1 MEEQFHFFYD
11 AAGFVRFDFVSGLDT
26 SMETSWAR
34 LAPRH
39 TDMTSCV
46 ASICSVLTAV
56 LCFLVFPC
64 FLLVCLSKA
73 PLHGKLISKA
83 EVGGLLALLLEDL
96 PQLAIQS
103 VTFLVSKGDDKLM
116 VASIIVSFLSI
127 LLGVMRR
134 VCFALMNCAVTDA
147 TKKQLQGG
155 RGGSVQLQ
163 KNVGWTL
170 QKEKQGGDNQQR
182 EVSKSVSLQGK
193 VSQSS
198 MEVSVTVNPA
208 EFWNASHET
217 VKPDLPSRTVSM
229 EPT

>member
-1 MEEQFHFFYD
+1 M
-11 AAGFVRFDFVSGLDT
+11 
-26 SMETSWAR
+26 
-34 LAPRH
+34 
-39 TDMTSCV
+39 
-46 ASICSVLTAV
+46 
-56 LCFLVFPC
+56 
-64 FLLVCLSKA
+64 
-73 PLHGKLISKA
+73 
-83 EVGGLLALLLEDL
+83 GGLLALLLEDL

-116 VASIIVSFLSI
+116 VASIVVSFLSI

-193 VSQSS
+193 ISQSS
-198 MEVSVTVNPA
+198 KEVSVTVNPA
-208 EFWNASHET
+208 EFWNASHEA